1 MTSRNQLKQTNQ
13 NILTFDDFDR
23 LNLKA
28 FAENLLNNIEQ
39 GITSPI
45 GEKGAYTISL
55 NAEFGNGKTT
65 FLKMFENFIKKE
77 KKNYNVLFINAWE
90 SDFYGEP
97 IISILS
103 ELINLI
109 KIKEENKEEENR
121 VNKMLKILG
130 QIANHR
136 ATRVIGN
143 VANQVVEKK
152 TGFNLKET
160 IASCN
165 KKNNPQN
172 TSQDNEITKGKDILT
187 DLNQRKKIIKEI
199 KATISEY
206 TKDKNLII
214 IVDELDR
221 ARPDHAVR
229 FLEDIKHFFDIKNIT
244 FLVAVN
250 RKQMETTVR
259 CLYGQDL
266 NFDGYYRKFFRQEM
280 DLPDPYNEAQKFIDN
295 LIQKTK
301 VKYEKITKDDY
312 THLDKNVVV
321 QDSYVSC
328 KIFNLT
334 LREIEY
340 FLCIFDKILGSENK
354 MPKRTDV
361 ACYPFF
367 ICLFIKEREIFNKIL
382 DGDFTVDKFFS
393 FIDKKGIKYLLDR
406 SAGTRFEYKT
416 NILLGVVAHS
426 FVKDQNSL
434 EQDKKNIKQKF
445 EAIPDANR
453 FFING
458 FTFDYGQPVLSICE
472 RIHECRSVFNE

>member
-1 MTSRNQLKQTNQ
+1 MTNSNQLKQTNQ
-13 NILTFDDFDR
+13 NTLTFDDFDK
-23 LNLKA
+23 LNLKT

-39 GITSPI
+39 GVTSPI
-45 GEKGAYTISL
+45 GEQGAYTISL

-65 FLKMFENFIKKE
+65 FLKMFESFIKKE
-77 KKNYNVLFINAWE
+77 KTNYNILFINAWE

-103 ELINLI
+103 EFINLI
-109 KIKEENKEEENR
+109 KIKEENKKEEDR

-143 VANQVVEKK
+143 IANQVVEKK

-165 KKNNPQN
+165 KKNDPQN
-172 TSQDNEITKGKDILT
+172 PSQDNEVIKGKDILT
-187 DLNQRKKIIKEI
+187 DLNQRKEIIKEI
-199 KATISEY
+199 KATISKY
-206 TKDKNLII
+206 TKDKKLII

-221 ARPDHAVR
+221 AKPDHAVR
-229 FLEDIKHFFDIKNIT
+229 FLEDIKHFFDIENVV

-266 NFDGYYRKFFRQEM
+266 NFDGYYRKFFKQEI
-280 DLPDPYNEAQKFIDN
+280 DLPDPYEKAQKFIDN

-301 VKYEKITKDDY
+301 VKYEEITKDDY
-312 THLDKNVVV
+312 IHLDKNAVV

-340 FLCIFDKILGSENK
+340 FLCTFDKILGNK
-354 MPKRTDV
+354 NKKPKRIDV

-382 DGDFTVDKFFS
+382 NGDFTVDKFFS
-393 FIDKKGIKYLLDR
+393 FIDKKGLKYNFDG
-406 SAGTRFEYKT
+406 SKNTRFEYKT
-416 NILLGVVAHS
+416 NLLLGVVAHS
-426 FVKDQNSL
+426 FIKDRDCL
-434 EQDKKNIKQKF
+434 EQGTKNIKEKF
-445 EAIPDANR
+445 KAIPDAR

-458 FTFDYGQPVLSICE
+458 FTFDYGQPVLAVCE
-472 RIHECRSVFNE
+472 RIHECRSVFN